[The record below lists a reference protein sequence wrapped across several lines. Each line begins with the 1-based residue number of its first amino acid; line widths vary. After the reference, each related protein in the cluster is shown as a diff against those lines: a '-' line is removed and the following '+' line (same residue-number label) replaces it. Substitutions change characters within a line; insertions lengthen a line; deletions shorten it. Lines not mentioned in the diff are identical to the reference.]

1 MGIFI
6 NMELHCEGLITTKN
20 WTSDESPLTAFDAIL
35 LQVELVRQLQFF
47 FFLPLWFRDAGD
59 GAATDPNGLA
69 RDSFRHALRLQGIV
83 HPRAVKLKGTL
94 RFTLFAITV
103 GVNTRVSTVQQ
114 LKQLEDGG
122 KM

>member
-6 NMELHCEGLITTKN
+6 NMELHYEGLITTKN

-47 FFLPLWFRDAGD
+47 FFFLLWFRDAGD

-69 RDSFRHALRLQGIV
+69 RDSFRHALRL
-83 HPRAVKLKGTL
+83 
-94 RFTLFAITV
+94 
-103 GVNTRVSTVQQ
+103 
-114 LKQLEDGG
+114 
-122 KM
+122 